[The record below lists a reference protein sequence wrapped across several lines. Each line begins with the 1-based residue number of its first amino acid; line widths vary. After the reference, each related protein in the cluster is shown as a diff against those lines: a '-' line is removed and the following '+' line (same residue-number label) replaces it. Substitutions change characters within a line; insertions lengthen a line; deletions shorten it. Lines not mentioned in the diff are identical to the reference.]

1 MLNSLSDDERQVLID
16 QLDQIGT
23 VPAEVTDY
31 VVKEFA
37 EITAVIGSLFGAVT
51 VLLARV
57 FLKEQMSKF
66 QWAGILLIFSG
77 VASLTAAA

>member
-1 MLNSLSDDERQVLID
+1 MGSRGD
-16 QLDQIGT
+16 
-23 VPAEVTDY
+23 
-31 VVKEFA
+31 FA

-66 QWAGILLIFSG
+66 QWAGIGLIFFG